1 MWSVHDYGLAALLG
15 VLVLWRSCWLSLCQ
29 WPSVSG
35 ELLAPRLPF
44 PSPKLAFSS
53 AFWPLS
59 ALLAWLGWSTLEVQS
74 YAGELASRAI
84 EVSKPKLAKLS
95 FAAVTSLSGY
105 GHCRP
110 SLQQQHWQQQ
120 QSMPMR
126 IVCSR
131 EHSIDGNT
139 AALLILKTEK

>member
-95 FAAVTSLSGY
+95 FAAVTSLSGSDPL
-105 GHCRP
+105 P
-110 SLQQQHWQQQ
+110 SVPPAAALAAAAVYANAD
-120 QSMPMR
+120 SL
-126 IVCSR
+126 R